1 MYAVFNKQAI
11 RFLGS
16 DINQA
21 NKILKLKVGSTMAVV
36 GSLTELAT
44 LLDTHLTGHE
54 SNAQGFSQAAE
65 RVFKMLDDAGINQA
79 NVEDVLAALRERG
92 DKVIADVSSLGIK
105 SMATVGDGFLALGD
119 LLKKA
124 SKEKDDEDDEDDEFR
139 KDLDDLDG
147 LKP

>member
-16 DINQA
+16 DLDQA
-21 NKILKLKVGSTMAVV
+21 NKALKLKIGSTMANV

-44 LLDTHLTGHE
+44 LFDTHHE
-54 SNAQGFSQAAE
+54 SDAQGLSQAAE

-79 NVEDVLAALRERG
+79 NAEDVLAALKERG

-105 SMATVGDGFLALGD
+105 SMATVGDGFLAIGD

-124 SKEKDDEDDEDDEFR
+124 SKEKDDEGDEFR
-139 KDLDDLDG
+139 KDLDD
-147 LKP
+147 